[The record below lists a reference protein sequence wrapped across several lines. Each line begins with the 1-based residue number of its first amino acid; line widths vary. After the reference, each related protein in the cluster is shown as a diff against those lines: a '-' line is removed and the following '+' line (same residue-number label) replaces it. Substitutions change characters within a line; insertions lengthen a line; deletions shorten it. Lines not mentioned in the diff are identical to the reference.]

1 VRRGFVRVTG
11 THRPAITS
19 RAETRRNAMK
29 PLTLVPATLALAF
42 AAASSPALAD
52 TKQPPINKTSPAKP
66 EGPKVANDFANPK
79 KPGVVR
85 KKYKCYSNCS
95 VFESLCTDVG
105 GTISKSSD
113 GGTVCTTKD

>member
-1 VRRGFVRVTG
+1 
-11 THRPAITS
+11 
-19 RAETRRNAMK
+19 MK
-29 PLTLVPATLALAF
+29 SLTLATAALALA
-42 AAASSPALAD
+42 AAFSPAIAD
-52 TKQPPINKTSPAKP
+52 TKQPPVNKTAPTKP

-85 KKYKCYSNCS
+85 KKYKCYSNCG

-105 GTISKSSD
+105 GTISHTAD